1 MNFGIEHLYH
11 DADISSNFTSLDAK
25 EKMRTRQAHA
35 REEKQLKRFNTTL
48 QRAHTV
54 LIKRQ
59 DWEKN
64 NIQQE
69 LHIIKLKTPS
79 LDKGLKKEEEA
90 ELIKRT
96 RKLPAITKSSNSL
109 VKSNF
114 SDSSSNGSTTHRSN
128 SFRRHGTIT
137 SVDLRYSAEVNFMS
151 SVETNPPIE
160 VVTVYMKKA
169 DVVTRNLHRLYK
181 RKQERNS
188 YIKEAVKIIR
198 QNNSVLLDEAN
209 VYTRNKELLKDLEL
223 YKQKQRSSSEKTT
236 DREIRDIDEAST
248 SVSFE
253 ANNKDD
259 NSINK
264 EGNIVNKKGNII
276 SKEGNIVNKKGNI
289 KNKEGN
295 IQNAE
300 RNVNSDQVIIEDST
314 ISSEVV
320 SYDIRDDITVL
331 PDVEPAS
338 SVVANPS
345 ESDSDID
352 DKNAKWTDI
361 FKIPEMWKVFDG
373 RKKVKQITKPPPPAL
388 VTLRGKLR
396 KTLLR

>member
-48 QRAHTV
+48 ERAHTV

-69 LHIIKLKTPS
+69 LHIIKLKSAS
-79 LDKGLKKEEEA
+79 LGKGLKKEEEA
-90 ELIKRT
+90 ELIKRA

-114 SDSSSNGSTTHRSN
+114 SDSSSNGSTTQRSH

-137 SVDLRYSAEVNFMS
+137 SVDLRYSAEVNFTP
-151 SVETNPPIE
+151 SVETNPPIDI
-160 VVTVYMKKA
+160 VTVYMKKA

-198 QNNSVLLDEAN
+198 QNNSVLLDEAKL
-209 VYTRNKELLKDLEL
+209 YTRNKELLKDLEL
-223 YKQKQRSSSEKTT
+223 HKQKQRSSSEKTT
-236 DREIRDIDEAST
+236 EREILVVDKAST
-248 SVSFE
+248 SVTFDG
-253 ANNKDD
+253 NNKDD
-259 NSINK
+259 FSINK
-264 EGNIVNKKGNII
+264 EDTILIKKGNII
-276 SKEGNIVNKKGNI
+276 
-289 KNKEGN
+289 NKEGN

-300 RNVNSDQVIIEDST
+300 VKIDSDID
-314 ISSEVV
+314 ISSEEVPN
-320 SYDIRDDITVL
+320 DIIDDVTVL
-331 PDVEPAS
+331 PDIEPAS

-345 ESDSDID
+345 ESGSDFD

-373 RKKVKQITKPPPPAL
+373 RKKVKQITKPPPAL

>member
-1 MNFGIEHLYH
+1 MNFGVEHLYH

-48 QRAHTV
+48 ERAHTV

-69 LHIIKLKTPS
+69 LHIIKLKSAS

-90 ELIKRT
+90 ELIKRA

-109 VKSNF
+109 VKSNY
-114 SDSSSNGSTTHRSN
+114 SDSSSNGSTSHRSN

-137 SVDLRYSAEVNFMS
+137 SVDLRYSAEVNFTP
-151 SVETNPPIE
+151 SVEINPPIDI
-160 VVTVYMKKA
+160 VTVYMKKA

-198 QNNSVLLDEAN
+198 QNNSVLLDEAKL
-209 VYTRNKELLKDLEL
+209 YTRNKELLKDFEL
-223 YKQKQRSSSEKTT
+223 YKQKQRTSSEKTT
-236 DREIRDIDEAST
+236 EREIRDINATSASVT
-248 SVSFE
+248 FE
-253 ANNKDD
+253 ANRKDD
-259 NSINK
+259 SSIVK
-264 EGNIVNKKGNII
+264 AGTIGNEKDNII
-276 SKEGNIVNKKGNI
+276 
-289 KNKEGN
+289 NKEGN

-300 RNVNSDQVIIEDST
+300 GNLGSDQVIIEDSNT
-314 ISSEVV
+314 FSKVV
-320 SYDIRDDITVL
+320 LNDIVDDITVL
-331 PDVEPAS
+331 PDIEPAS

-345 ESDSDID
+345 ESGSDFD

-373 RKKVKQITKPPPPAL
+373 RKKVKQITKPPPAL

-396 KTLLR
+396 KTMLR

>member
-48 QRAHTV
+48 ERAHTV

-69 LHIIKLKTPS
+69 LHIIKLKSAS
-79 LDKGLKKEEEA
+79 LGKGLKKEEEA
-90 ELIKRT
+90 ELIKRA

-114 SDSSSNGSTTHRSN
+114 SDSSSNGSTTQRSH

-137 SVDLRYSAEVNFMS
+137 SVDLRYSAEVNFTP
-151 SVETNPPIE
+151 SVETNPPIDI
-160 VVTVYMKKA
+160 VTVYMKKA

-198 QNNSVLLDEAN
+198 QNNSVLLDEAKL
-209 VYTRNKELLKDLEL
+209 YTRNKELLKDLEL
-223 YKQKQRSSSEKTT
+223 HKQKQRSSSEKTT
-236 DREIRDIDEAST
+236 EREILVVDKAST
-248 SVSFE
+248 SVTFDG
-253 ANNKDD
+253 NNKDD
-259 NSINK
+259 FYINK
-264 EGNIVNKKGNII
+264 EDTIVIKKGNII
-276 SKEGNIVNKKGNI
+276 
-289 KNKEGN
+289 NKEGN

-300 RNVNSDQVIIEDST
+300 VKIDSDID
-314 ISSEVV
+314 ISSEEVPN
-320 SYDIRDDITVL
+320 DIVDDVTVL
-331 PDVEPAS
+331 PDIEPAS

-345 ESDSDID
+345 ESGSDFD

-373 RKKVKQITKPPPPAL
+373 RKKVKQITKPPPAL

>member
-48 QRAHTV
+48 ERAHTV

-69 LHIIKLKTPS
+69 LHIIKLKSAS
-79 LDKGLKKEEEA
+79 LGKGLKKEEEA
-90 ELIKRT
+90 ELIKRA

-114 SDSSSNGSTTHRSN
+114 SDSSSNGSTTQRSH

-137 SVDLRYSAEVNFMS
+137 SVDLRYSAEVNFTP
-151 SVETNPPIE
+151 SVETNPPIDI
-160 VVTVYMKKA
+160 VTVYMKKA

-198 QNNSVLLDEAN
+198 QNNSVLLDEAKL
-209 VYTRNKELLKDLEL
+209 YTRNKELLKDLEL
-223 YKQKQRSSSEKTT
+223 HKQKQRSSSEKTT
-236 DREIRDIDEAST
+236 EREILVVDKAST
-248 SVSFE
+248 SVTFDG
-253 ANNKDD
+253 NNKDD
-259 NSINK
+259 FYVNK
-264 EGNIVNKKGNII
+264 EDTIVIKKGNII
-276 SKEGNIVNKKGNI
+276 
-289 KNKEGN
+289 NKEGN

-300 RNVNSDQVIIEDST
+300 VKIDSDID
-314 ISSEVV
+314 ISSEEVPN
-320 SYDIRDDITVL
+320 DIIDDVTVL
-331 PDVEPAS
+331 PDIEPAS

-345 ESDSDID
+345 ESGSDFD

-373 RKKVKQITKPPPPAL
+373 RKKVKQITKPPPAL

>member
-48 QRAHTV
+48 ERAHTV

-69 LHIIKLKTPS
+69 LHIIKLKSAS

-90 ELIKRT
+90 ELIKRA

-114 SDSSSNGSTTHRSN
+114 SDSSSNGSTTQRSH

-137 SVDLRYSAEVNFMS
+137 SVDLRYSAEVNFTP
-151 SVETNPPIE
+151 SVETNPPIDI
-160 VVTVYMKKA
+160 VTVYMKKA

-198 QNNSVLLDEAN
+198 QNNSVLLDEAKL
-209 VYTRNKELLKDLEL
+209 YTRNKELLKDLEL
-223 YKQKQRSSSEKTT
+223 HKQKERSSSEKTT
-236 DREIRDIDEAST
+236 EREIRDVDEAST
-248 SVSFE
+248 SVTFE
-253 ANNKDD
+253 IHNKDD
-259 NSINK
+259 NSLNK
-264 EGNIVNKKGNII
+264 ESNSVNKKGNII
-276 SKEGNIVNKKGNI
+276 
-289 KNKEGN
+289 NKEGN

-300 RNVNSDQVIIEDST
+300 ENIDCDNVIIEDSN

-320 SYDIRDDITVL
+320 PDDIIDDVTVL

-345 ESDSDID
+345 ESGSDFD

-373 RKKVKQITKPPPPAL
+373 RKKVKQITKPPPAL

>member
-35 REEKQLKRFNTTL
+35 REEKQLKRFNSTL
-48 QRAHTV
+48 ERAHTV

-64 NIQQE
+64 NIEQE
-69 LHIIKLKTPS
+69 LHIIKLKSAS
-79 LDKGLKKEEEA
+79 LGKGLKKEEEA
-90 ELIKRT
+90 ELIKRAQ
-96 RKLPAITKSSNSL
+96 KLPAITKSSNSL

-114 SDSSSNGSTTHRSN
+114 SDSSSNESTTQRSH

-137 SVDLRYSAEVNFMS
+137 SVDLRYSAEVNFTP
-151 SVETNPPIE
+151 SVETNPPIDI
-160 VVTVYMKKA
+160 VTVYMKKA

-198 QNNSVLLDEAN
+198 QNNSVLLDEAKL
-209 VYTRNKELLKDLEL
+209 YTRNKELLKDLEL
-223 YKQKQRSSSEKTT
+223 HKQKQRSSSEKTT
-236 DREIRDIDEAST
+236 ERGILVVDKAST
-248 SVSFE
+248 SVTFDG
-253 ANNKDD
+253 NNKDD
-259 NSINK
+259 FYINK
-264 EGNIVNKKGNII
+264 EDTIVIKKGNII
-276 SKEGNIVNKKGNI
+276 
-289 KNKEGN
+289 NKERN

-300 RNVNSDQVIIEDST
+300 VKIDSDID
-314 ISSEVV
+314 ISSEEVPN
-320 SYDIRDDITVL
+320 DIIDDVTVL
-331 PDVEPAS
+331 PDIEPAS

-345 ESDSDID
+345 ESGSDFD

-373 RKKVKQITKPPPPAL
+373 RKKVKQITKPPPAL